1 MSKALPRP
9 LGVFLSGGGAL
20 GAWQAGA
27 LGALLEDG
35 VVFDEVMGF
44 SIGAI
49 NGAALAFGLMEDAML
64 RWRSLDAGVM
74 RLSPRLFP
82 PSLFSD
88 GPLRNFLAENPTEA
102 SAAAELKIPLTVIS
116 ACPARGQA
124 IYARFTPGGRDG
136 WAGPLAEHVAA
147 SSAVPLIFPPVNLYF
162 RGERLRLIDGGVP
175 QPTPM
180 RFDALARCATVLV
193 LEMVRADEV
202 GRRPWNPWFAFD
214 QAGRESARRL
224 IDEGVSSLLRAK
236 HPPRVH
242 RIAPSRRLDSVMLEF
257 SARSILPRLPMGAR
271 DVRAYLAKSND

>member
-1 MSKALPRP
+1 MSNGLPRP

-27 LGALLEDG
+27 LEALLEDG
-35 VVFDEVMGF
+35 VIFDEIMGF

-49 NGAALAFGLMEDAML
+49 NGSALAFGRIDDAL
-64 RWRSLDAGVM
+64 RQWRALDGGVL
-74 RLSPRLFP
+74 RPRPRFFP

-88 GPLRNFLAENPTEA
+88 KPLRSFLSENPNED
-102 SAAAELKIPLTVIS
+102 SAPAALKIPLTVIS
-116 ACPARGQA
+116 ACRAKGGA
-124 IYARFTPGGRDG
+124 IYARFTPSGRNG
-136 WAGPLAEHVAA
+136 WDASLAEHVAA
-147 SSAVPLIFPPVNLYF
+147 SSAVPLIFPPVDLDF
-162 RGERLRLIDGGVP
+162 KGERLRLIDGGVP
-175 QPTPM
+175 QPKPM
-180 RFDALARCATVLV
+180 HFDALARCATVLV
-193 LEMVRADEV
+193 LEMVRADEI
-202 GRRPWNPWFAFD
+202 GARFWDPWRAFD

-236 HPPRVH
+236 RPPRVH

>member
-1 MSKALPRP
+1 M
-9 LGVFLSGGGAL
+9 

-27 LGALLEDG
+27 LEALLEDG
-35 VVFDEVMGF
+35 VVFDEIMGF

-49 NGAALAFGLMEDAML
+49 NGSALAFGRMDKAML
-64 RWRSLDAGVM
+64 RWRSLDGGVLCP
-74 RLSPRLFP
+74 RPRLFP

-88 GPLRNFLAENPTEA
+88 RPLRGFLADNPSEDSA
-102 SAAAELKIPLTVIS
+102 SAALRIPLTVIS

-147 SSAVPLIFPPVNLYF
+147 SSAVPLIFPPVDLDF

-180 RFDALARCATVLV
+180 HFDVLARCATVLV
-193 LEMVRADEV
+193 LEMVRPDEI
-202 GRRPWNPWFAFD
+202 GRRFWDPWRGFD

-236 HPPRVH
+236 RPPRVH

-257 SARSILPRLPMGAR
+257 SARSIAPRLSLGAT